1 MLRTARA
8 ARVGL
13 VGAAAVLLG
22 SACAG
27 SDAAVTTA
35 GAPLSATPDTIA
47 PPAPSTTTAT
57 TAAAAAAAA
66 VGMTQTAG
74 AAPAAAPAPAPA
86 ASAPAAPAPAA
97 DPAAAAPVPPPAAPV
112 QKGPKL
118 ELAPP
123 LAAPLVPVSGRSDR
137 GSISALQQRLLDL
150 GFWVPDTNGSYNWE
164 TNQAV
169 MAFQKYNGIK
179 PSGSADDETV
189 ALMNITP
196 YRVLAQA
203 WDKDMIEVDKGKQ
216 VLFVVQGGRTIW
228 AFNTSTG
235 SGSRY
240 VEPSQREPG
249 EMVSGTAETPEGV
262 FTVYSEQPNGWWKG
276 DLGELYRPKFF
287 KGGAAI
293 HGAPKVPN
301 FPASHGCVRVT
312 PVAMDFIWAQ
322 NYMPKGG
329 TVWVHA

>member
-1 MLRTARA
+1 MLLF
-8 ARVGL
+8 V
-13 VGAAAVLLG
+13 
-22 SACAG
+22 ACAG
-27 SDAAVTTA
+27 SEAAVTTA
-35 GAPLSATPDTIA
+35 AAPVTAAPDTSTTAAPPATTAAPTAASAVGLTQTAAAAPAAPAAPAADAPAASAAAA
-47 PPAPSTTTAT
+47 PPAP
-57 TAAAAAAAA
+57 
-66 VGMTQTAG
+66 
-74 AAPAAAPAPAPA
+74 AAPAPAPA
-86 ASAPAAPAPAA
+86 EPA
-97 DPAAAAPVPPPAAPV
+97 PPPAAPV

-118 ELAPP
+118 ELAAP
-123 LAAPLVPVSGRSDR
+123 LAAPLVPVSGRSAR
-137 GSISALQQRLLDL
+137 GSVSALQQRLLDL

-164 TNQAV
+164 TSQAV
-169 MAFQKYNGIK
+169 MAFQKYNGLS
-179 PSGSADDETV
+179 PSGTADDETI
-189 ALMNITP
+189 ALMNIAP

-262 FTVYSEQPNGWWKG
+262 FNVYSEQSNGWWKG
-276 DLGELYRPKFF
+276 ELGELYRPKFF

-312 PVAMDFIWAQ
+312 PEAMDFIWAQ
-322 NYMPKGG
+322 NYMPRGG
-329 TVWVHA
+329 PVWVHA

>member
-1 MLRTARA
+1 ML
-8 ARVGL
+8 L
-13 VGAAAVLLG
+13 F

-35 GAPLSATPDTIA
+35 AAPVTAAPDTTTTAA
-47 PPAPSTTTAT
+47 PPATTVAPTAASAVGLT
-57 TAAAAAAAA
+57 QTAAAAPAAPAA
-66 VGMTQTAG
+66 DASAA
-74 AAPAAAPAPAPA
+74 AAPAAAPAPA
-86 ASAPAAPAPAA
+86 APAPA
-97 DPAAAAPVPPPAAPV
+97 PAEPAPPPAAPV

-123 LAAPLVPVSGRSDR
+123 LAAPLVPVGGRSAR
-137 GSISALQQRLLDL
+137 GSVSALQERLLDL

-164 TNQAV
+164 TSQAV
-169 MAFQKYNGIK
+169 MAFQKYNGLS
-179 PSGSADDETV
+179 PSGTADDETI
-189 ALMNITP
+189 ALMNIAP

-235 SGSRY
+235 AGGRY

-249 EMVSGTAETPEGV
+249 EMVSGTADTPEGV
-262 FTVYSEQPNGWWKG
+262 FNVYSEQPNGWWKG
-276 DLGELYRPKFF
+276 ELGELYRPKFF

-312 PVAMDFIWAQ
+312 PDAMDFIWAQ
-322 NYMPKGG
+322 NYIPRGA

>member
-13 VGAAAVLLG
+13 VGAAVVLLG

-27 SDAAVTTA
+27 SDASVTTA
-35 GAPLSATPDTIA
+35 AAPVTVTPGTTAAPA
-47 PPAPSTTTAT
+47 PPTTAT
-57 TAAAAAAAA
+57 TAAAAATA
-66 VGMTQTAG
+66 VGITQTAG
-74 AAPAAAPAPAPA
+74 AAPAAAAPA
-86 ASAPAAPAPAA
+86 ASPPAAPAPAA
-97 DPAAAAPVPPPAAPV
+97 DPAAAAPAPPAAPV

-137 GSISALQQRLLDL
+137 ASVSALQQRLLDL

-164 TNQAV
+164 TSQAV
-169 MAFQKYNGIK
+169 MAFQKYNGIN

-203 WDKDMIEVDKGKQ
+203 WDKDMMEVDKGKQ

-235 SGSRY
+235 SGNRY
-240 VEPSQREPG
+240 VEPSQQQPG

-276 DLGELYRPKFF
+276 ELGQLYRPKFF

-312 PVAMDFIWAQ
+312 PEAMDFIWAQ
-322 NYMPKGG
+322 NYMPRGA

>member
-1 MLRTARA
+1 
-8 ARVGL
+8 VGL
-13 VGAAAVLLG
+13 VGAAAVLLA

-35 GAPLSATPDTIA
+35 GAPVIATPETTA
-47 PPAPSTTTAT
+47 APAPATTTAT
-57 TAAAAAAAA
+57 TAAAATA
-66 VGMTQTAG
+66 VGVTQTAG
-74 AAPAAAPAPAPA
+74 AAPA
-86 ASAPAAPAPAA
+86 PAAPAPGA
-97 DPAAAAPVPPPAAPV
+97 DPAAASAAAGPDPAAAAPPAAPV

-118 ELAPP
+118 ELAPG
-123 LAAPLVPVSGRSDR
+123 LAAPLVPVSGRSNR
-137 GSISALQQRLLDL
+137 ASISALQQRLLDL

-164 TNQAV
+164 TSQAV
-169 MAFQKYNGIK
+169 MAFQKYNGIS
-179 PSGSADDETV
+179 PTGSADDETV

-235 SGSRY
+235 SGNRY
-240 VEPSQREPG
+240 VEPSQRDPG

-262 FTVYSEQPNGWWKG
+262 FSVYSEQPNGWWKG
-276 DLGELYRPKFF
+276 ELGELYRPKFF
-287 KGGAAI
+287 KGGSAI

-312 PVAMDFIWAQ
+312 PEAMDFIWAQ
-322 NYMPKGG
+322 NYMPRGG

>member
-1 MLRTARA
+1 
-8 ARVGL
+8 
-13 VGAAAVLLG
+13 
-22 SACAG
+22 
-27 SDAAVTTA
+27 
-35 GAPLSATPDTIA
+35 
-47 PPAPSTTTAT
+47 
-57 TAAAAAAAA
+57 
-66 VGMTQTAG
+66 
-74 AAPAAAPAPAPA
+74 
-86 ASAPAAPAPAA
+86 
-97 DPAAAAPVPPPAAPV
+97 V

-118 ELAPP
+118 ELAPA

-137 GSISALQQRLLDL
+137 GSVSALQQRLLDL

-164 TNQAV
+164 TSQAV

-203 WDKDMIEVDKGKQ
+203 WDKDMMEVDKGKQ
-216 VLFVVQGGRTIW
+216 LLFVVQGGRTIW

-262 FTVYSEQPNGWWKG
+262 FNVYSEQPNGWWKG
-276 DLGELYRPKFF
+276 ELGELYRPKFF

-312 PVAMDFIWAQ
+312 PEAMDFIWAQ
-322 NYMPKGG
+322 NYMPKGA

>member
-1 MLRTARA
+1 
-8 ARVGL
+8 
-13 VGAAAVLLG
+13 VLLG

-35 GAPLSATPDTIA
+35 AAPVIATPDTTA
-47 PPAPSTTTAT
+47 VPAPSTTTAT
-57 TAAAAAAAA
+57 TVAPAATA
-66 VGMTQTAG
+66 VGITQTAG
-74 AAPAAAPAPAPA
+74 TAAAAPAAAAPAPAALAPAADPAPAAAPA
-86 ASAPAAPAPAA
+86 
-97 DPAAAAPVPPPAAPV
+97 PPAAPV

-118 ELAPP
+118 ELAPA

-137 GSISALQQRLLDL
+137 GSVSALQQRLLDL

-164 TNQAV
+164 TSQAV

-203 WDKDMIEVDKGKQ
+203 WDKDMMEVDKGKQ
-216 VLFVVQGGRTIW
+216 LLFVVQGGRTIW

-262 FTVYSEQPNGWWKG
+262 FNVYSEQPNGWWKG
-276 DLGELYRPKFF
+276 ELGELYRPKFF

-312 PVAMDFIWAQ
+312 PEAMDFIWAQ
-322 NYMPKGG
+322 NYMPKGA

>member
-1 MLRTARA
+1 
-8 ARVGL
+8 
-13 VGAAAVLLG
+13 VLLG

-27 SDAAVTTA
+27 RDASVTTA
-35 GAPLSATPDTIA
+35 GAPVTPTPETTAA
-47 PPAPSTTTAT
+47 PVPSTTTAT
-57 TAAAAAAAA
+57 TAAAAATA
-66 VGMTQTAG
+66 VGIAQTAG
-74 AAPAAAPAPAPA
+74 AAPAAARAPAASTPAAPAPA
-86 ASAPAAPAPAA
+86 AEPAAAPAAPAPAA
-97 DPAAAAPVPPPAAPV
+97 DPVAAAAPAPPPAAPV

-123 LAAPLVPVSGRSDR
+123 LAAPLVPVGGRSDR

-216 VLFVVQGGRTIW
+216 LLFIVQGGRTIW
-228 AFNTSTG
+228 ALNTSTG

-262 FTVYSEQPNGWWKG
+262 FSVYSEQPNGWWKG

-312 PVAMDFIWAQ
+312 PEAMDFIWAQ

>member
-1 MLRTARA
+1 MMLRTARA

-13 VGAAAVLLG
+13 VGAAVVLLG

-27 SDAAVTTA
+27 GDAAVTTA
-35 GAPLSATPDTIA
+35 GAPAPATTAVPAA
-47 PPAPSTTTAT
+47 PTTTAT
-57 TAAAAAAAA
+57 TAAPAAA
-66 VGMTQTAG
+66 VGLTQTAG
-74 AAPAAAPAPAPA
+74 TAPAAPAAPA

-97 DPAAAAPVPPPAAPV
+97 DPAAAAAPAPPAAPV

-137 GSISALQQRLLDL
+137 ASISALQQRLLDL

-169 MAFQKYNGIK
+169 MAFQKYNGIN

-203 WDKDMIEVDKGKQ
+203 WDKDMIEVDKAKQ
-216 VLFVVQGGRTIW
+216 LLYVIQGGRTVW
-228 AFNTSTG
+228 VFNTSTG
-235 SGSRY
+235 SGATY
-240 VEPSQREPG
+240 AEPNQRTPG
-249 EMVSGTAETPEGV
+249 QLVSGVADTPEGI
-262 FTVYSEQPNGWWKG
+262 FKVYSQQANGWWQG
-276 DLGELYRPKFF
+276 DLGQLYRPKFF
-287 KGGAAI
+287 AGGSAV

-301 FPASHGCVRVT
+301 YPASHGCVRVT
-312 PVAMDFIWAQ
+312 PEAMDFIWGQ
-322 NYMPKGG
+322 NLMPMGEQ
-329 TVWVHA
+329 VWVHA